1 MTTERCLLC
10 GEAATHQAVPLV
22 LTRVGDDLAWVRAD
36 TPDYFCDA
44 CKPEKARPLPQGE
57 S

>member
-1 MTTERCLLC
+1 MC